1 MANNMAPIAPASAL
15 TSTPTA
21 SQTQPAVQR
30 TPAGGNNMSRT
41 GESLPPAR
49 LAAADIERAVRAL
62 EQMSRESQRNL
73 QFQVDDATGI
83 TVITVRDANTK
94 EVVRQIPAEEVLAVS
109 RVFEATGTL
118 FDVRV

>member
-1 MANNMAPIAPASAL
+1 MANNMAPIASASAR
-15 TSTPTA
+15 TSTLISSTRQTTA
-21 SQTQPAVQR
+21 QR
-30 TPAGGNNMSRT
+30 TAASGNNGSTT
-41 GESLPPAR
+41 GERLPPGR

-62 EQMSRESQRNL
+62 EQMSRESQRDL
-73 QFQVDDATGI
+73 QFQVDDTTGI
-83 TVITVRDANTK
+83 TVITVRDATTK